1 MKDGYLTPFQRS
13 PRLVEEIESNVNK
26 LLDANLYLPLAT
38 KERNHRIESL
48 KDTRDK
54 TITKV
59 SESSELVGSL
69 FRIDEKSR
77 FSVSPDARNVD
88 RERDVWTGWQ
98 KFTVLAETC
107 CTRSFRAEVSPEERV
122 GENLK

>member
-1 MKDGYLTPFQRS
+1 MGISHHSRG
-13 PRLVEEIESNVNK
+13 RHALVEEIESNVNR

-59 SESSELVGSL
+59 SESSELNRKLFDALNNDSL
-69 FRIDEKSR
+69 EYSI
-77 FSVSPDARNVD
+77 SP
-88 RERDVWTGWQ
+88 Q
-98 KFTVLAETC
+98 
-107 CTRSFRAEVSPEERV
+107 
-122 GENLK
+122 